1 MLASST
7 TSALDWADAT
17 IYHHHYHYHTTRT
30 YYFIS
35 NYIHL

>member
-17 IYHHHYHYHTTRT
+17 IYHHHYHTART